1 MYLYVIQNPDYY
13 LWHLYKINNNI
24 LIGYI
29 IYYVV
34 LALLFFNFFPIIAL
48 IPEWHKV
55 LNTNGVG
62 YSIAICS

>member
-48 IPEWHKV
+48 IPE
-55 LNTNGVG
+55 
-62 YSIAICS
+62 